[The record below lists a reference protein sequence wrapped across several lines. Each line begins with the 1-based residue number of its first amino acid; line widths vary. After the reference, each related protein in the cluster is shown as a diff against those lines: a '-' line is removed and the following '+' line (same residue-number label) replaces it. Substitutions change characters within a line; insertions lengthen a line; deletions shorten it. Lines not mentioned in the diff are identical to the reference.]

1 MQQVC
6 GGKYM
11 YGYVTE
17 YCSPYRQMM
26 PVEYEK
32 QSDGQYHKVKMAC
45 GKVESGEC
53 DGVSCAHF
61 QAAPEIEEQWKLR
74 KVKL

>member
-1 MQQVC
+1 MTV
-6 GGKYM
+6 

-17 YCSPYRQMM
+17 FCTPYRQMM

-61 QAAPEIEEQWKLR
+61 QVAPEIEEQWRLK
-74 KVKL
+74 KEKM